1 MKLPN
6 NIDKVN
12 LLEPD
17 DFWIFPPIGFLEIEE
32 ADNGAGDNYGLYWE
46 LGKENGE
53 PIICSKR
60 HEEFLLV
67 PEFVNLNSFLAWYE
81 ETEGQESP
89 RIDLKDTTFFLN
101 LFNKSKVLT
110 KTGKTEEAIQTLEK
124 SIQLFGEYCDSW
136 TLLAE
141 NYYKTTEV
149 DKAENSSLNSI
160 ITNYA
165 FGLPSKKC
173 IEQFNRIDPIGQ
185 LKDNPLVKRKDGLL
199 LGGDFANPFSV
210 DYEKL
215 LEAIEEFKEI
225 GDLKTALLLEQNYG
239 YLMSFE
245 QEETKEKYRYNETEW
260 SSNFKDKILTH
271 YPDRK

>member
-6 NIDKVN
+6 NIDKVT
-12 LLEPD
+12 LSESA
-17 DFWIFPPIGFLEIEE
+17 DFWIFPPIGFLEIKE
-32 ADNGAGDNYGLYWE
+32 ADNGTGDNYGLYWE
-46 LGKENGE
+46 LGKENDE

-60 HEEFLLV
+60 HEEFLLF
-67 PEFVNLNSFLAWYE
+67 PEFVNLKSFLAWYE

-110 KTGKTEEAIQTLEK
+110 KTGKTDEAIQTLEK

-141 NYYKTTEV
+141 NYYKVNEFE
-149 DKAENSSLNSI
+149 KSENASLNSI
-160 ITNYA
+160 ITNYT
-165 FGLPSKKC
+165 FGLPSKKS
-173 IEQFNRIDPIGQ
+173 IEQFNRIDPGGN

-199 LGGDFANPFSV
+199 LSGDFANPFSV
-210 DYEKL
+210 DYGKL
-215 LEAIEEFKEI
+215 LEAIEEFTEI

-245 QEETKEKYRYNETEW
+245 QVETKQKYKFNDSDW
-260 SSNFKDKILTH
+260 STNFKDKILTY